1 MFSYKYIGVI
11 NMSKGH
17 FINRKDELKNLTHGL
32 KRGKDYILIAP
43 RRFGKTA
50 LAKKTLEEIKQDPNY
65 LIIHIDLMFY
75 SGGSIKSI
83 AEGIINKCL
92 NALGISGKIRQL
104 WRQVDFSI
112 NLKLNYKDL
121 ELEPVI
127 QLFKDGS
134 GEDEWRLLEAALELP
149 EKIAKKRN
157 KKVVV
162 FYDEF
167 GEIDYFSERAV
178 KVFRSVLQHHEEVN
192 YLFAG
197 SQETL
202 MNKIF
207 LDKSGAFYRFGE
219 LIYLKELTKP
229 DVFSYIAETYP
240 SINPE
245 VIYEMLDLLNGHP
258 YYTSL
263 VLEHFIS
270 NPEISQDVNSFY
282 QYIRTILIPQE
293 EAYLELQILKIKE
306 RVNALDVMRIL
317 SLKLSPYT
325 ELQLKEQQV
334 YSTLRILEV
343 GGYIRK
349 ESRGI
354 YTITDPLLEFFLRD

>member
-1 MFSYKYIGVI
+1 
-11 NMSKGH
+11 MSKSH
-17 FINRKDELKNLTHGL
+17 FINRKTELNNLTNGL
-32 KRGKDYILIAP
+32 KQSRDYILIAP

-50 LAKKTLEEIKQDPNY
+50 LAKKILDEIRQDSNY
-65 LIIHIDLMFY
+65 LVIHIDLMFY

-83 AEGIINKCL
+83 AEGIINKCI

-112 NLKLNYKDL
+112 NLKLNYNDL
-121 ELEPVI
+121 ELEPII

-134 GEDEWRLLEAALELP
+134 GEDEWRLLEEALELP
-149 EKIAKKRN
+149 EKIARRKN

-167 GEIDYFSERAV
+167 GEIDYFSERTV
-178 KVFRSVLQHHEEVN
+178 KVFRSILQHHEKVN

-219 LIYLKELTKP
+219 LIYLKELTKS
-229 DVFSYIAETYP
+229 DVFNYIAETYP
-240 SINPE
+240 HVSPE
-245 VIYEMLDLLNGHP
+245 VISEMLDLLKGHP

-263 VLEHFIS
+263 VIEHFIS
-270 NPEISQDVNSFY
+270 NPEISQDINSFY
-282 QYIRTILIPQE
+282 QYIRTVLIPQE

-306 RVNALDVMRIL
+306 RANALDVMRVL
-317 SLKLSPYT
+317 SLGISPYT
-325 ELQLKEQQV
+325 ELDLKEQQI
-334 YSTLRILEV
+334 YSTLRILEI

-354 YTITDPLLEFFLRD
+354 YTITDPLLEFFLKD

>member
-1 MFSYKYIGVI
+1 MAK
-11 NMSKGH
+11 H
-17 FINRKDELKNLTHGL
+17 TFINRSVELKTLTNGL

-50 LAKKTLEEIKQDPNY
+50 LAKKVLSELKSDNRY
-65 LIIHIDLMFY
+65 LVIHIDLMFY

-112 NLKLNYKDL
+112 NLKLHYKDL
-121 ELEPVI
+121 ELEPII
-127 QLFKDGS
+127 QLFKESS
-134 GEDEWRLLEAALELP
+134 GEDEWRLLEEALELP
-149 EKIAKKRN
+149 EKIANLQN

-167 GEIDYFSERAV
+167 GEIDCFSERAV
-178 KVFRSVLQHHEEVN
+178 KVFRSVLQHHERVS

-207 LDKSGAFYRFGE
+207 LEKSGAFYRFGQ
-219 LIYLKELTKP
+219 LIYLKELLSAE
-229 DVFSYIAETYP
+229 VFSYIAETYP
-240 SINPE
+240 KINPA
-245 VIYEMLDLLNGHP
+245 VIAEMLSLLKGHP

-263 VLEHFIS
+263 VLEHFS
-270 NPEISQDVNSFY
+270 DCPEIAFDVASFY
-282 QYIRTILIPQE
+282 DYLRTTLIPQE

-306 RVNALDVMRIL
+306 RANAVDVLRIL
-317 SLKLSPYT
+317 SLGLNPYQ

-343 GGYIRK
+343 NGTIRK
-349 ESRGI
+349 ESRGV
-354 YTITDPLLEFFLRD
+354 YTISDPLLAFFLQD

>member
-1 MFSYKYIGVI
+1 
-11 NMSKGH
+11 MSKNH
-17 FINRKDELKNLTHGL
+17 FINRKLELKKLTEGL
-32 KRGKDYILIAP
+32 KRYKDYILIAP

-50 LAKKTLEEIKQDPNY
+50 LAKKVLDEIKQNSDY

-75 SGGSIKSI
+75 SGGSVRSI

-92 NALGISGKIRQL
+92 NTLGISGKIRQL

-121 ELEPVI
+121 ELEPII
-127 QLFKDGS
+127 QLFKEGS
-134 GEDEWRLLEAALELP
+134 GEDDWRLLEEALNLP
-149 EKIAKKRN
+149 EKIAQKRN

-167 GEIDYFSERAV
+167 GEIASFSERAV
-178 KVFRSVLQHHEEVN
+178 KVFRSVLQHHEKVS

-202 MNKIF
+202 MHQIF

-219 LIYLKELTKP
+219 LIYLKELTKS
-229 DVFSYIAETYP
+229 DVFTYIVENYSYV
-240 SINPE
+240 NPL
-245 VIYEMLDLLNGHP
+245 VISEMLDIFKGHP

-263 VLEHFIS
+263 VIEHFIS
-270 NPEISQDVNSFY
+270 QPEIAQEVNSFY
-282 QYIRTILIPQE
+282 DYIRTKLIPQE

-306 RVNALDVMRIL
+306 RANALDVMRIL
-317 SLKLSPYT
+317 SLGINPYG
-325 ELQLKEQQV
+325 ELRLKEQQI
-334 YSTLRILEV
+334 YSTLRILES

-354 YTITDPLLEFFLRD
+354 YAITDPLLEFFLKD